1 MSENE
6 TVFKA
11 TFNPKIKTYFFI
23 IGCLF
28 GLIPFIGWLFLVVW
42 VLGLGKFFINR
53 YYNSLSCE
61 LLPRVLHFRKG
72 VMFQVEK
79 SIPLENIQDLTFKQG
94 PLMRWLGLSVFQIE
108 TAGGQ
113 GPGPGGDLTL
123 IGIVNPKEFRQTVL
137 DQREKISSSSNKSP
151 SEDSESAVLKEISET
166 LKRIESKLDK

>member
-1 MSENE
+1 MSNSEII
-6 TVFKA
+6 FKA
-11 TFNPKIKTYFFI
+11 AFNPKIKTYFFI

-28 GLIPFIGWLFLVVW
+28 GLIPFIGWLFLIVW

-61 LLPRVLHFRKG
+61 LLPRVLHFKKG

-94 PLMRWLGLSVFQIE
+94 PILRLLGLSVFEIE

-113 GPGPGGDLTL
+113 GPGSGGDLTL
-123 IGIVNPKEFRQTVL
+123 VGIVNPKEFRQLVL
-137 DQREKISSSSNKSP
+137 DQREKISSSSNNQPTTP
-151 SEDSESAVLKEISET
+151 SESSVLKEISET